1 MGRAFN
7 AKNLKSLTPWG
18 FGYRSVMSGYTTVA
32 NSPLH
37 FYEKV
42 TKVKA
47 DVAALHIFFS
57 DIDAAA
63 SAGVESWQG
72 RRSWAFILTLDRSPR
87 HFIIERRT
95 KRNAVQL
102 SFVP

>member
-42 TKVKA
+42 TKVGCAKGS
-47 DVAALHIFFS
+47 FS
-57 DIDAAA
+57 L
-63 SAGVESWQG
+63 E
-72 RRSWAFILTLDRSPR
+72 RSL
-87 HFIIERRT
+87 
-95 KRNAVQL
+95 
-102 SFVP
+102 